1 MKVDRATMRCSMELR
16 SPLQDYRVV
25 EYSRL
30 LPYEYQ
36 YGKYGL
42 KTILKDILYE
52 MVPPHLLDRPKRGFV
67 PPTAD
72 WFRGPLKEKML
83 ETVTFDNISTHLPE
97 LDPKI
102 IINRRDE
109 FCNENKENSRLLFT
123 IFTYL
128 NWLQR
133 YGD

>member
-1 MKVDRATMRCSMELR
+1 
-16 SPLQDYRVV
+16 
-25 EYSRL
+25 
-30 LPYEYQ
+30 
-36 YGKYGL
+36 
-42 KTILKDILYE
+42 